1 MSAEIQRT
9 LPNPRLPWN
18 VYGYSA
24 VASFTSFVYGYNTG
38 MIAPAIIF
46 IPESIPMS
54 IYETG
59 MIVAI
64 ILLGAVI
71 GSLFAGLI
79 ADALGRRR
87 LLAWNNLVMIGS
99 AITASLGD
107 NSYTL
112 MTSRFILGLGVGI
125 ASVVPSLYIT
135 EIAPTHVRGKLGA
148 WNQLNGWTGIIVSYF
163 VGYEV
168 VACTA
173 GEKCWRY
180 MFASGAVLCI
190 FHWILTL
197 TFLPESPRW
206 LYSQGQTHEALI
218 VLSRIYGH
226 TEEEHIIRQYQ
237 VLTQRTKHH
246 EPACLDFSDV
256 TRHAGVLT
264 ISIILQILQQLSGNS
279 AILYYTGYVFH
290 SSGYS
295 DRESLLY
302 NALACIPQFIIL
314 LAVVFL
320 VDRSG
325 RKPSLQISEFGI
337 SLALLLMGFATWLE
351 QEANIQFW
359 LLLAGVVLHRA
370 AFSSGMGPVPTVLVT
385 ELLPFA
391 IRGRGLALCQGVNWS
406 LNFVVTLTF
415 PRLFAEY
422 NPAFIYWT
430 FAAISIAGLVF
441 ISLAVPETKGAS
453 LEEIEGIWY
462 RAESD
467 QEANPGGVPFE

>member
-1 MSAEIQRT
+1 MSVEVQRT
-9 LPNPRLPWN
+9 LPRPRLPWN
-18 VYGYSA
+18 VYGYSV

-54 IYETG
+54 VYETG
-59 MIVAI
+59 VIVSI
-64 ILLGAVI
+64 ILLGAIV
-71 GSLFAGLI
+71 GALFAGLV

-99 AITASLGD
+99 AVTASLGED
-107 NSYTL
+107 SYAL
-112 MTSRFILGLGVGI
+112 MSSRFILGLGVGV

-135 EIAPTHVRGKLGA
+135 EIAPAHVRGKLGA
-148 WNQLNGWTGIIVSYF
+148 WNQLNGWAGIIVAYF

-206 LYSQGQTHEALI
+206 LYSQGRTHEALS

-237 VLTQRTKHH
+237 LLTQRTRRH
-246 EPACLDFSDV
+246 EPACLDGADV
-256 TRHAGVLT
+256 TRHASVLA
-264 ISIILQILQQLSGNS
+264 ISITLQVLQQLSGNS
-279 AILYYTGYVFH
+279 AILYYTGYILH
-290 SSGYS
+290 ASGYS
-295 DRESLLY
+295 SQDSLLY
-302 NALACIPQFIIL
+302 NALACIPQFVVL
-314 LAVVFL
+314 LAVVLL
-320 VDRSG
+320 VDYSG

-337 SLALLLMGFATWLE
+337 SLGLLLMGFATWLG
-351 QEANIQFW
+351 QDGNTQFW

-370 AFSSGMGPVPTVLVT
+370 AFASGMGPVPTVLVA
-385 ELLPFA
+385 ELLPFT
-391 IRGRGLALCQGVNWS
+391 IRGRGLALCQGINWA
-406 LNFVVTLTF
+406 LNFVVTLAF
-415 PRLFAEY
+415 PQLFAEY
-422 NPAFIYWT
+422 NPAFIYWG
-430 FAAISIAGLVF
+430 FAAISIVGLIF

-453 LEEIEGIWY
+453 LEEIEGVWY
-462 RAESD
+462 KADLD
-467 QEANPGGVPFE
+467 QEAEAGEASFR